1 MDGFH
6 LEPTLKGMATVSDNK
21 QEIIIGM
28 AGLYKV
34 STQIF
39 FDSGGNGGNGHYL
52 YIQVNGTNV
61 LQNQASTS
69 GGFRYMEII
78 VNLKKNDKI
87 TFNTNHIY
95 ASNKHHNRFT
105 VHKL

>member
-34 STQIF
+34 SSQIF
-39 FDSGGNGGNGHYL
+39 FDNGGHGAAHFTN
-52 YIQVNGTNV
+52 IQVNGTV
-61 LQNQASTS
+61 FLQNQASTS

-87 TFNTNHIY
+87 VFNTSYLY
-95 ASNKHHNRFT
+95 ASNKQHNRFT

>member
-34 STQIF
+34 SSQIF
-39 FDSGGNGGNGHYL
+39 FDNGGHGSNGHYL
-52 YIQVNGTNV
+52 YIRVNGTNI
-61 LQNQASTS
+61 LQKETS
-69 GGFRYMEII
+69 ANGFGYMEII